1 MSDVKDVE
9 QAPPAGS
16 AALKAMMLRGYVE
29 PVRARTDK
37 GEFAAD
43 NPATPDVN
51 EAWVGGKK
59 ATKKTKAKE

>member
-37 GEFAAD
+37 GEPVKAAK
-43 NPATPDVN
+43 PTPRKR
-51 EAWVGGKK
+51 A
-59 ATKKTKAKE
+59 AKE